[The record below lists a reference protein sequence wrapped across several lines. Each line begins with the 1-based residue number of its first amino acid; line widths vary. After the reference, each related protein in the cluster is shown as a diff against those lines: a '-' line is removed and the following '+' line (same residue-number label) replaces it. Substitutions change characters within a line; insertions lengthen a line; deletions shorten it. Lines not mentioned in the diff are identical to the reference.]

1 MTETDMLSNEV
12 KFKSCT
18 LLKEISNH
26 LVTVYC
32 CIVDPCFKEN
42 LPSTKQPTKSFA
54 YFCIMCQ
61 IFYGIKEMMK
71 GKLMKAIFFTKYQ
84 IYNVQKTQ
92 IKH

>member
-42 LPSTKQPTKSFA
+42 LPYSKNK
-54 YFCIMCQ
+54 
-61 IFYGIKEMMK
+61 
-71 GKLMKAIFFTKYQ
+71 
-84 IYNVQKTQ
+84 
-92 IKH
+92 

>member
-26 LVTVYC
+26 LDTVYC

-42 LPSTKQPTKSFA
+42 LPYSKNK
-54 YFCIMCQ
+54 
-61 IFYGIKEMMK
+61 
-71 GKLMKAIFFTKYQ
+71 
-84 IYNVQKTQ
+84 
-92 IKH
+92 